1 MSKLAA
7 INESVAGSKRELP
20 ATENFVLQ
28 VTGYTTDAKNRD
40 AVTGVRMDTGE
51 DVTVVLRPYKG
62 DRPLAAPRAEVKD
75 FVAKEGEVSSLMR
88 NLPSDEMR
96 KQVLKGMKA
105 KTEPGGSILVQRAY
119 VESGTGV
126 VNAGWLQSAAKYS
139 EHCTVLG
146 QVMLRVDP
154 VAYFGRNGVQ
164 VSSSA
169 ATAIAPERSQLV
181 TSAEELNT
189 ALEAAFT
196 GMPGVNARP
205 VALIRLND
213 GGESKAIEFP
223 LPVKRKD
230 DGEYVEA
237 TPRQAVKVFLGTASG
252 KAIAQLAGDPDLT
265 IEVIPGARISLG
277 SQAKASF
284 EKGTNGLE
292 QVNRLYRFTKG
303 DQSET
308 GFTPSYVVLH
318 DVGDAQVFST
328 AEPLSNKP
336 ALFHSRDI
344 STKHFDGKP
353 ASVAEI
359 RDVPVAAHAET
370 ETGSTATDDDE
381 EFSIDDAI
389 GTHIPAEAMAPSSA
403 PRMRA

>member
-1 MSKLAA
+1 MSKLAG
-7 INESVAGSKRELP
+7 INERIAGSKRELP

-28 VTGYTTDAKNRD
+28 VTGYTKDAKDRE

-62 DRPLAAPRAEVKD
+62 DKPLAAPRAEVKD
-75 FVAKEGEVSSLMR
+75 FIAQEGEISNLMR

-119 VESGTGV
+119 VESSTGV

-146 QVMLRVDP
+146 NLMLRVDP
-154 VAYFGRNGVQ
+154 VAYGERNGVQ

-181 TSAEELNT
+181 TSAEELNA
-189 ALEAAFT
+189 ALESAFT
-196 GMPGVNARP
+196 GMPGVNARA

-223 LPVKRKD
+223 LPVKRND
-230 DGEYVEA
+230 DGEFIKA
-237 TPRQAVKVFLGTASG
+237 TPRQAVKVFLGTDSG

-265 IEVIPGARISLG
+265 VEVIPGARISLG

-308 GFTPSYVVLH
+308 GFTASYVVLH

-344 STKHFDGKP
+344 STKHLDGKP

-359 RDVPVAAHAET
+359 RDVPFAAHAET
-370 ETGSTATDDDE
+370 QTGSMATDEDE

-389 GTHIPAEAMAPSSA
+389 GNHIPAEAMAPSA

>member
-7 INESVAGSKRELP
+7 INESVPGSKRELP

-28 VTGYTTDAKNRD
+28 VTGYTQDEKGRD
-40 AVTGVRMDTGE
+40 AITGLRMDTGE

-62 DRPLAAPRAEVKD
+62 DKPLKSPRAEVKD
-75 FVAKEGEVSSLMR
+75 FIAQDGEISNLMR

-119 VESGTGV
+119 VEPSTGI
-126 VNAGWLQSAAKYS
+126 VNAGWLQSAAKYP
-139 EHCTVLG
+139 EHSAVLG
-146 QVMLRVDP
+146 NVMLRVDP
-154 VAYFGRNGVQ
+154 VAYAERNGVQ

-181 TSAEELNT
+181 TSAEELNA

-196 GMPGVNARP
+196 GLPGVNARP
-205 VALIRLND
+205 LALIRLND

-223 LPVKRKD
+223 LPVKRNE
-230 DGEYVEA
+230 DGEFIKA
-237 TPRQAVKVFLGTASG
+237 TPRQAMKVFLGTDSG
-252 KAIAQLAGDPDLT
+252 KATAQLAGDPDLT

-284 EKGTNGLE
+284 EQGANGLE
-292 QVNRLYRFTKG
+292 QVNRLYRFTKA

-344 STKHFDGKP
+344 STKHLDGKP
-353 ASVAEI
+353 AAVAEI

-370 ETGSTATDDDE
+370 QTGSMATDDDE

-389 GTHIPAEAMAPSSA
+389 GNHIPAEAMAPSA

>member
-40 AVTGVRMDTGE
+40 AVTGTRMDTGE

-62 DRPLAAPRAEVKD
+62 DKPLAAPRAEVKD
-75 FVAKEGEVSSLMR
+75 FVANEGEISNLMR

-146 QVMLRVDP
+146 NVMLRVDP
-154 VAYFGRNGVQ
+154 VAYAERNGMQ
-164 VSSSA
+164 FSSSA
-169 ATAIAPERSQLV
+169 ATAIAPERSELV
-181 TSAEELNT
+181 RSAEELSA
-189 ALEAAFT
+189 ALESAFT

-223 LPVKRKD
+223 LPVKRNEEN
-230 DGEYVEA
+230 GEWIKA
-237 TPRQAVKVFLGTASG
+237 TPRQAVKVFLGTDSG

-292 QVNRLYRFTKG
+292 QVNRLYRFAKG

-336 ALFHSRDI
+336 SLFHSRDI
-344 STKHFDGKP
+344 ATKHLDGKP
-353 ASVAEI
+353 AAVAEI

-370 ETGSTATDDDE
+370 QTGTMATDDDE

-389 GTHIPAEAMAPSSA
+389 GNHIPAEAMAPSQ